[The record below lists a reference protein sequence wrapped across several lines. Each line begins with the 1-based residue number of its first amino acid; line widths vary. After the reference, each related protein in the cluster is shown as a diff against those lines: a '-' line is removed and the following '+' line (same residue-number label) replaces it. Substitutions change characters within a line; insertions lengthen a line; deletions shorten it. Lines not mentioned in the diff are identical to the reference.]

1 MITSTDNVITRQD
14 IENRI
19 EELESI
25 RTDLQ
30 DTYDEAVEAAGD
42 RADTDRNADMNE
54 AEEALTDFDNSDD
67 AEELI
72 ALKELLDDIGGCDEL
87 INDSYFL
94 DYIKDIIDECYGINT
109 SGDWPYRHM
118 AMDYDAA
125 AEEAKQDYISVEYDG
140 QTFWAR

>member
-1 MITSTDNVITRQD
+1 MITSTDNVITRHD
-14 IENRI
+14 IEERI

-25 RTDLQ
+25 RSDLQ
-30 DTYDEAVEAAGD
+30 DTYD
-42 RADTDRNADMNE
+42 DMND

-67 AEELI
+67 GKELI

-94 DYIKDIIDECYGINT
+94 DYIKDIIDECYEINT

-118 AMDYDAA
+118 TMDYEAA
-125 AEEAKQDYISVEYDG
+125 ADEAKQDYTSVEFFG